1 MRQLIVGDIHGCY
14 AELCDLLELAGLAPD
29 DEIIAIGDI
38 VDRGPESPQVLD
50 FFRRQPNARSLMGN
64 HERKHVRS
72 LAGEL
77 QPALSQIITRDQ
89 MGDAYS
95 TAIAYMRDLPHWL
108 ELPDATLVHGFFE
121 PGVPVAEQRPV
132 VIVGTLSGDAYLRER
147 YAQPWYEL
155 YDGPKP
161 LIVGHHD
168 YRRDGQ
174 PLVYQ
179 DRVYGLDTGCCT
191 GGRLTGL
198 LLPDFRFLSV
208 PSRANYWEQVR
219 AQYQR
224 THPGTLPAEWD
235 RNAELVLEAIYA
247 YVVAQHARMLVELR
261 SKLRFNALTASAQ
274 AKAYTEHI
282 GQGPLVGLLQLA
294 RTKKLSV
301 AGLQRRFKQPDKAA
315 AFAASLGLSVSTS
328 ADEAL

>member
-1 MRQLIVGDIHGCY
+1 MKQLIVGDIHGCY
-14 AELCDLLELAGLAPD
+14 AELCDLLDQAGLSPD
-29 DEIIAIGDI
+29 DEIIALGDI

-50 FFRRQPNARSLMGN
+50 FFRRQPNAHSLMGN

-89 MGDAYS
+89 LGNAYS
-95 TAIAYMRDLPHWL
+95 AAVDYMRGLPHWR

-121 PGVPVAEQRPV
+121 PGVPVTEQRPV
-132 VIVGTLSGDAYLRER
+132 VIVGTLSGDAYLRESF
-147 YAQPWYEL
+147 AKPWYEL
-155 YDGPKP
+155 YDGAQP

-168 YRRDGQ
+168 YLRTGQ

-198 LLPDFRFLSV
+198 LLPNFQFVSV

-219 AQYQR
+219 AQFRR
-224 THPGTLPAEWD
+224 THANTQPAEWD
-235 RNAELVLEAIYA
+235 RNAELILEAINA
-247 YVVAQHARMLVELR
+247 YVVARHARMLAELR
-261 SKLRFNALTASAQ
+261 SELNFDALTANEQ

-282 GQGPLVGLLQLA
+282 GSGPLAGLLQLA
-294 RTKKLSV
+294 RAKKLSV
-301 AGLQRRFKQPDKAA
+301 AGLRRRFKQPDKAA
-315 AFAASLGLSVSTS
+315 ALAVSLGLNVDPS
-328 ADEAL
+328 AAEAL